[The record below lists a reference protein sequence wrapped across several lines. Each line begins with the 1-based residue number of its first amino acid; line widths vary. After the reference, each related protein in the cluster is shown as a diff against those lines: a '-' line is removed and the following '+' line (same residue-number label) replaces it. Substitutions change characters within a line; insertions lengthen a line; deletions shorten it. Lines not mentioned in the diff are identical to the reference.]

1 MIDYREFKNKMF
13 QLSRS
18 EIIYNMQLKDKE
30 LSFKLLPRTVA
41 RLEAVYAILDDDARR
56 RKNLEN
62 LDLTKDDLSA
72 DLLPEP
78 EYIVRWKIFKIIT
91 DGPHYE
97 VEKAGLEEHL
107 DLDMVDEAITD
118 FFDLSSRSARKYN
131 LMQT

>member
-62 LDLTKDDLSA
+62 LDLTKDDLSV

-91 DGPHYE
+91 DGPHDE
-97 VEKAGLEEHL
+97 VEEAGLEEHL